1 MAEVDGSE
9 AEGYAKMD
17 EKEAR
22 RAYRE
27 EHGIAKER
35 KAFRGLH
42 HIGNITAVRL
52 GLATGMRRG
61 EVFAV
66 TWENVDLDR
75 RTIRVCQ
82 SITYQRK
89 VKTPKTQAGIRTLAI
104 DATTAS
110 HLATWKERQAA
121 ELAKIGVEQTGK
133 TPVCCSD
140 TGGWY
145 RIDNFEHWWGV
156 WRKEHGFEGLKFHE
170 LRHTQATQLLA
181 NGVDVKT
188 VQTRL
193 GHANASITLG
203 WYAHA
208 IPEKDHEAADLLG
221 NLLASNAPTSE
232 NAVEASRNGVETED
246 EKMSPLCLQQEQS
259 EAQKKQASRL
269 KKAS

>member
-1 MAEVDGSE
+1 MGEVDKAKEE
-9 AEGYAKMD
+9 AYAQID
-17 EKEAR
+17 EKESR

-27 EHGIAKER
+27 EHGIARER
-35 KAFRGLH
+35 KAFRSLH
-42 HIGNITAVRL
+42 HVGNVTAVRF

-89 VKTPKTQAGIRTLAI
+89 IKMPKTQAGIRTLAI

-110 HLATWKERQAA
+110 HLATWKERQAT
-121 ELAKIGVEQTGK
+121 ELAKIGVTQTGK
-133 TPVCCSD
+133 TPVCYSD
-140 TGGWY
+140 TVGWY
-145 RIDNFEHWWGV
+145 RIDNSEHWWSV
-156 WRKEHGFEGLKFHE
+156 WRKEDGFKSLKFHE

-181 NGVDVKT
+181 NGVDIKT
-188 VQTRL
+188 VQARL

-208 IPEKDHEAADLLG
+208 IPEKDHKAADLLG
-221 NLLASNAPTSE
+221 SLLAAKSDNDESASE
-232 NAVEASRNGVETED
+232 NTAEAPEEDVGTESEKKCLHFVSNRGKPRHKRSR
-246 EKMSPLCLQQEQS
+246 P
-259 EAQKKQASRL
+259 AA
-269 KKAS
+269 